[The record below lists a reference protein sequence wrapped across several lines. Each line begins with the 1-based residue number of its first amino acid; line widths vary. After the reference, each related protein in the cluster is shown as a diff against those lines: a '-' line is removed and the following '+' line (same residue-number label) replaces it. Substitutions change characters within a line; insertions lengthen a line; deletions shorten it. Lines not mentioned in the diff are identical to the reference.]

1 MGTKNLNSATD
12 LITFTRASGG
22 TALRKVGYGTE
33 LVTNGDFSTS
43 DLSDWSESSSNVSLA
58 VVSGQLNV
66 VNSGSGYGYASYSV
80 TSGLTYIMKVDWIQK
95 EGQGRMFV
103 GNTFGSNNYFQLMSA
118 GTHTQTFTATSDTLH
133 IKMFDGYGGSATNIF
148 DNISIKEINLDRAT
162 DPLVLYNHPNNTPRI
177 EYNADGTVKGLLIEE
192 ARTNSVTYSNDFSD
206 SSWDKI
212 NVSLTAS
219 STTSPDGSSNGWKL
233 TATGANYYFRITKTL
248 STVTTYSIYVKK
260 DNADYVALGAGGG
273 AKGFVINFS
282 FATETIVDT
291 NQWGGSVYE
300 SSIVENAGNGWYR
313 IIVTGNQNGAG
324 RNIAVFPWD
333 SATAPTVTE
342 NHGATSTNSVYI
354 YGAQT
359 EESKSTPSS
368 YIPTT
373 GSTATRAADVAS
385 IPTANFGYNDDA
397 GTVVVNGVSSHKDGD
412 SGVFYLYENNSNFM
426 GAKFSNHNRPNSIQ
440 TRVVGS
446 GGDNAQLYPT
456 PALANTSVN
465 YAVGFATNN
474 VSAVIDG
481 GTIESD
487 TDVDLFAVSQ
497 MSIGYRGPYND
508 LRLNGHIKS
517 IKYYPRRL
525 TDTQLQELTT

>member
-33 LVTNGDFSTS
+33 LVTNGTFDTDITGWTHFYQT
-43 DLSDWSESSSNVSLA
+43 LSSSTMSWDNGALSFTRGSSSGQGALQAITVEPNKVYLLTGD
-58 VVSGQLNV
+58 VVSVTEGTGNFSIWNGGTFPTVQL
-66 VNSGSGYGYASYSV
+66 VNAQIEAENSASLVFASGSN
-80 TSGLTYIMKVDWIQK
+80 TQMYIYL
-95 EGQGRMFV
+95 
-103 GNTFGSNNYFQLMSA
+103 NCGSSR
-118 GTHTQTFTATSDTLH
+118 TAV
-133 IKMFDGYGGSATNIF
+133 F
-148 DNISIKEINLDRAT
+148 DNISVKQIFYDRAT

-177 EYNADGTVKGLLIEE
+177 EYNADGTAKGLLIEE

-385 IPTANFGYNDDA
+385 IPTSDFGYNSDA
-397 GTVVVNGVSSHKDGD
+397 GSVYVDGT
-412 SGVFYLYENNSNFM
+412 F
-426 GAKFSNHNRPNSIQ
+426 
-440 TRVVGS
+440 
-446 GGDNAQLYPT
+446 
-456 PALANTSVN
+456 
-465 YAVGFATNN
+465 
-474 VSAVIDG
+474 
-481 GTIESD
+481 
-487 TDVDLFAVSQ
+487 
-497 MSIGYRGPYND
+497 
-508 LRLNGHIKS
+508 LNGDTIVTLGSTTITADADGNKKYTTTYS
-517 IKYYPRRL
+517 STPSATEIALNQGTYSDFKYYPRRL
-525 TDTQLQELTT
+525 SNAQLQELTT